1 MDEVCINIKAELTAD
16 HNGLTALSQLVAI
29 YTSAGIISAT
39 EIAAKTG
46 YTERAVRK
54 AKAELGCRNP
64 GATEPECRNP
74 GSGSGTPVPSRNPS
88 AGTPVPQTESLACA
102 DKTTRATNEL
112 PSEVLSH
119 RVIDSPV
126 APTIAKPK
134 RLRSQ
139 GSRLPA
145 DWELPD
151 DWKVWAQVNCFAS
164 DDRIAIE
171 AANFADYW
179 IAKPSQATSLD
190 WKRTWQKWA
199 RKAFSAAGNRRPQFT
214 GSYGSPQPKEPVE
227 SLSAMMSRMQA
238 EGAFQ

>member
-1 MDEVCINIKAELTAD
+1 MPQTDENCNQVSNPAKLLAAYMNCSGITCAKIIAETLDIPLRTVQRLKLEAA
-16 HNGLTALSQLVAI
+16 TLVDV
-29 YTSAGIISAT
+29 TSAKDATCAISGVLTDANS
-39 EIAAKTG
+39 AKDAISG
-46 YTERAVRK
+46 VS
-54 AKAELGCRNP
+54 
-64 GATEPECRNP
+64 EPE
-74 GSGSGTPVPSRNPS
+74 
-88 AGTPVPQTESLACA
+88 ALACA
-102 DKTTRATNEL
+102 DKTTRTTNEL
-112 PSEVLSH
+112 PTEVVIP

-164 DDRIAIE
+164 DERIAIE

-214 GSYGSPQPKEPVE
+214 GSYGAQQPKEPVE
-227 SLSAMMSRMQA
+227 SLSAMMARMRT